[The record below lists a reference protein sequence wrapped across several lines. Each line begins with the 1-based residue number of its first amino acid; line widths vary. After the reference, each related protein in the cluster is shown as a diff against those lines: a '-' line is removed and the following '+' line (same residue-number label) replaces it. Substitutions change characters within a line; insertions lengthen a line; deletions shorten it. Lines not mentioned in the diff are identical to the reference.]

1 MRSIAVALFFL
12 VAGNAFAQREN
23 ISIGPMIGGSYATL
37 ANFKKV
43 APNLNPGYKLGFSGG
58 VFVNYSI
65 REHFGLTANVLY
77 TRAGVKLDGSPN
89 INLDYIQVPVL
100 ATYYFGNDLGKGA
113 IRPKVFIGPS
123 VNFQIGNNALNN
135 DAFKTVDIGATVGAG
150 LNIGLPKQHW
160 INIDARFNRGFSKVY
175 KADTPVEL
183 KDVRN
188 QSFSLLVGYSIPLGR
203 YDKKNNSFHRAGK

>member
-12 VAGNAFAQREN
+12 LAGNAFAQREN
-23 ISIGPMIGGSYATL
+23 ISIGPMIGGTYATL
-37 ANFKKV
+37 ANFDKA
-43 APNLNPGYKLGFSGG
+43 APTLKPGYKLGFSGG
-58 VFVNYSI
+58 VFINYSI

-77 TRAGVKLDGSPN
+77 SRMGVKLEGTQN

-123 VNFQIGNNALNN
+123 VSFLVGNNALVTDN
-135 DAFKTVDIGATVGAG
+135 FKTVDIGATVGAG
-150 LNIGLPKQHW
+150 VNIGLPKQHW

-175 KADTPVEL
+175 G
-183 KDVRN
+183 KDAPQLNQDARN

-203 YDKKNNSFHRAGK
+203 YDKKNNSFHRASR